1 MENNT
6 QARKWALVIN
16 NPLEAGLDHAAIR
29 EILYRFS
36 PTYFCMADEIATTGT
51 YHTHIFLFSPSPM
64 RFSTVKN
71 RFATAHIEKA
81 YGSAKTNRAY
91 ILKEGRWADTDKA
104 ETSVP
109 GTFEEWGDLPAEKE
123 EEAPEMFKLIQ
134 DLRAGKSVMEIIE
147 DNPKLAFRIREIETL
162 RQAILEEKYSA
173 ENRALEVT
181 YLYGASGTGKTRGI
195 FETHDRKSICRITD
209 YGGRNGVRFDAYHCQ
224 DVLVLE
230 EFHSQ
235 IPISAMLNYLD
246 IYPLTLPARYTDR
259 IACYTKVYITSNI
272 PLEEQYRDIQRYQ
285 METWRAFLRRVQNVI
300 EYLPDG
306 STVQHKKGAFPMTQN
321 EKFQVQRRNTLRN
334 LWQKLSGTPEFPVKL
349 VLAALYLMGAAYV
362 CVKQAA
368 WRTLAGNIPLLSPL
382 LKAAMEHALTAYL
395 LAGAATL
402 PVLLLYPFGR
412 RAAKDQLQCIGLV
425 NHAGV
430 PPDLLRKRRD
440 KDKPRVT
447 VWEFRNQ
454 SIPLQEWDKKRLAIE
469 TALGITI
476 VKLTYAK
483 GKSRVLVYAV
493 SAGDDL
499 PEVLKWK
506 DSYLSP
512 KSFVLVLGESYTG
525 PVTVNLA
532 HIPHILLGGSTG
544 SGKSVLLKL
553 LLMQALHKGAE
564 VYITDFKGGV
574 DFPKV
579 WHEKCRMCFT
589 EEDLCNILDRLVEEL
604 ERRKSAFK
612 ALGCPNIDAYNEI
625 AERPLQRLIFACDE
639 VAEMLDKTG
648 ADNERKKLLAQIE
661 NKLSTIARQGRAF
674 GIHLILA
681 TQRPDATIIP
691 GQIRN
696 NMDFRVC
703 GRADS
708 VLSQIILDSTGAAE
722 QIPKDA
728 RGRFITGD
736 GTVFQG
742 YLFDENAMFE
752 DEGKGILP

>member
-1 MENNT
+1 MT
-6 QARKWALVIN
+6 
-16 NPLEAGLDHAAIR
+16 R
-29 EILYRFS
+29 EDKKKIQHRAYWRDLWRQLCGAPDFS
-36 PTYFCMADEIATTGT
+36 PMLF
-51 YHTHIFLFSPSPM
+51 FL
-64 RFSTVKN
+64 
-71 RFATAHIEKA
+71 
-81 YGSAKTNRAY
+81 
-91 ILKEGRWADTDKA
+91 
-104 ETSVP
+104 
-109 GTFEEWGDLPAEKE
+109 
-123 EEAPEMFKLIQ
+123 
-134 DLRAGKSVMEIIE
+134 
-147 DNPKLAFRIREIETL
+147 
-162 RQAILEEKYSA
+162 
-173 ENRALEVT
+173 
-181 YLYGASGTGKTRGI
+181 
-195 FETHDRKSICRITD
+195 
-209 YGGRNGVRFDAYHCQ
+209 
-224 DVLVLE
+224 
-230 EFHSQ
+230 
-235 IPISAMLNYLD
+235 
-246 IYPLTLPARYTDR
+246 
-259 IACYTKVYITSNI
+259 
-272 PLEEQYRDIQRYQ
+272 
-285 METWRAFLRRVQNVI
+285 
-300 EYLPDG
+300 
-306 STVQHKKGAFPMTQN
+306 
-321 EKFQVQRRNTLRN
+321 
-334 LWQKLSGTPEFPVKL
+334 
-349 VLAALYLMGAAYV
+349 ALYLMGAAYV

-395 LAGAATL
+395 LAGAAVL
-402 PVLLLYPFGR
+402 LALLLYPFGR

-425 NHAGV
+425 NHVGV

-440 KDKPRVT
+440 KDNPRVT

-454 SIPLQEWDKKRLAIE
+454 SIPLQEWEKKRLAIE

-493 SAGDDL
+493 PAGDDL
-499 PEVLKWK
+499 PEKLEWK

-512 KSFVLVLGESYTG
+512 DSFVLTLGKSYTG

-553 LLMQALHKGAE
+553 LLMQTLRKGAE
-564 VYITDFKGGV
+564 VYIADFKGGV

-579 WHEKCRMCFT
+579 WHQKCRMCFA

-612 ALGCPNIDAYNEI
+612 ALGCPNIDAYNETTGQ
-625 AERPLQRLIFACDE
+625 PLPRLIFACDE

-648 ADNERKKLLAQIE
+648 ADSERKKLLSQIE
-661 NKLSTIARQGRAF
+661 SKLSTIARQGRAF

-681 TQRPDATIIP
+681 MQRPDATIIP

-708 VLSQIILDSTGAAE
+708 VLSQIILDNTSAAE

-752 DEGKGILP
+752 DEGKGIL

>member
-1 MENNT
+1 MT
-6 QARKWALVIN
+6 
-16 NPLEAGLDHAAIR
+16 R
-29 EILYRFS
+29 EDKKKIQRRAYWRDLWRQLCGAPDFS
-36 PTYFCMADEIATTGT
+36 PMLF
-51 YHTHIFLFSPSPM
+51 FL
-64 RFSTVKN
+64 
-71 RFATAHIEKA
+71 
-81 YGSAKTNRAY
+81 
-91 ILKEGRWADTDKA
+91 
-104 ETSVP
+104 
-109 GTFEEWGDLPAEKE
+109 
-123 EEAPEMFKLIQ
+123 
-134 DLRAGKSVMEIIE
+134 
-147 DNPKLAFRIREIETL
+147 
-162 RQAILEEKYSA
+162 
-173 ENRALEVT
+173 
-181 YLYGASGTGKTRGI
+181 
-195 FETHDRKSICRITD
+195 
-209 YGGRNGVRFDAYHCQ
+209 
-224 DVLVLE
+224 
-230 EFHSQ
+230 
-235 IPISAMLNYLD
+235 
-246 IYPLTLPARYTDR
+246 
-259 IACYTKVYITSNI
+259 
-272 PLEEQYRDIQRYQ
+272 
-285 METWRAFLRRVQNVI
+285 
-300 EYLPDG
+300 
-306 STVQHKKGAFPMTQN
+306 
-321 EKFQVQRRNTLRN
+321 
-334 LWQKLSGTPEFPVKL
+334 
-349 VLAALYLMGAAYV
+349 ALYLMGAAYV

-395 LAGAATL
+395 LAGAAVL
-402 PVLLLYPFGR
+402 LALLLYPFGR

-425 NHAGV
+425 NHVGV

-440 KDKPRVT
+440 KDNPRVT

-454 SIPLQEWDKKRLAIE
+454 SIPLQEWEKKRLAIE

-493 SAGDDL
+493 PAGDDL
-499 PEVLKWK
+499 PEKLEWK

-512 KSFVLVLGESYTG
+512 DSFVLTLGKSYTG

-553 LLMQALHKGAE
+553 LLMQALRKGAE
-564 VYITDFKGGV
+564 VYIADFKGGV

-579 WHEKCRMCFT
+579 WHQKCRMCFA
-589 EEDLCNILDRLVEEL
+589 EEDLCNILDQLVEEL

-612 ALGCPNIDAYNEI
+612 ALGCPNIDTYNETT
-625 AERPLQRLIFACDE
+625 EQPLPRLIFACDE

-648 ADNERKKLLAQIE
+648 ANSERKKLLSQIE
-661 NKLSTIARQGRAF
+661 SMLSTIARQGRAF

-708 VLSQIILDSTGAAE
+708 VLSQIILDNTSAAE

-742 YLFDENAMFE
+742 YLFDEE
-752 DEGKGILP
+752 QL

>member
-1 MENNT
+1 MT
-6 QARKWALVIN
+6 
-16 NPLEAGLDHAAIR
+16 R
-29 EILYRFS
+29 E
-36 PTYFCMADEIATTGT
+36 D
-51 YHTHIFLFSPSPM
+51 
-64 RFSTVKN
+64 KKK
-71 RFATAHIEKA
+71 IER
-81 YGSAKTNRAY
+81 RAY
-91 ILKEGRWADTDKA
+91 LHDIFRQLHNGPNLPLKLFA
-104 ETSVP
+104 
-109 GTFEEWGDLPAEKE
+109 
-123 EEAPEMFKLIQ
+123 
-134 DLRAGKSVMEIIE
+134 
-147 DNPKLAFRIREIETL
+147 LALFF
-162 RQAILEEKYSA
+162 
-173 ENRALEVT
+173 V
-181 YLYGASGTGKTRGI
+181 GA
-195 FETHDRKSICRITD
+195 
-209 YGGRNGVRFDAYHCQ
+209 
-224 DVLVLE
+224 
-230 EFHSQ
+230 
-235 IPISAMLNYLD
+235 
-246 IYPLTLPARYTDR
+246 
-259 IACYTKVYITSNI
+259 VYVAT
-272 PLEEQYRDIQRYQ
+272 
-285 METWRAFLRRVQNVI
+285 
-300 EYLPDG
+300 
-306 STVQHKKGAFPMTQN
+306 
-321 EKFQVQRRNTLRN
+321 
-334 LWQKLSGTPEFPVKL
+334 
-349 VLAALYLMGAAYV
+349 
-362 CVKQAA
+362 KQAA
-368 WRTLAGNIPLLSPL
+368 LCEQVKHIELISPI
-382 LKAAMEHALTAYL
+382 LKAAMEHALFAYL
-395 LAGAATL
+395 LVGAAVL
-402 PVLLLYPFGR
+402 LALLLYPFGR
-412 RAAKDQLQCIGLV
+412 RAAKDQLQCIGLI
-425 NHAGV
+425 NHAGM

-440 KDKPRVT
+440 KDNPRVT

-454 SIPLQEWDKKRLAIE
+454 GIPLQEWDKKRLAIE

-476 VKLTYAK
+476 VKLAYAK

-564 VYITDFKGGV
+564 VYIADFKGGV

-589 EEDLCNILDRLVEEL
+589 EENLRYTLNQLVAVL
-604 ERRKSAFK
+604 EYRKSAFK
-612 ALGCPNIDAYNEI
+612 ALGCPNIDAYNETM
-625 AERPLQRLIFACDE
+625 EQPLPRLIFACDE

-661 NKLSTIARQGRAF
+661 SRLSTIARQGRAF

-708 VLSQIILDSTGAAE
+708 VLSQIILDNTSAAE